1 MVLVLVMEIE
11 EIIEIEEDIMEVEV
25 VEIEED
31 MEE

>member
-11 EIIEIEEDIMEVEV
+11 EIIEIEEGIMEVEV